1 MVLIGS
7 HEEALSVLV
16 VVDGEQELLDDVAVL
31 AEADQDGK
39 AGVQVSRV
47 FAVDEPETKIKSKLS
62 KKIQRTNRVS
72 MCRLLGA
79 NKPPCG
85 QASAFVIQADQ
96 TRENK
101 AMEGCLGTS
110 HKGRDTATKLPM
122 S

>member
-39 AGVQVSRV
+39 ARVKVSRV

-62 KKIQRTNRVS
+62 KKDPKD
-72 MCRLLGA
+72 
-79 NKPPCG
+79 KPG
-85 QASAFVIQADQ
+85 
-96 TRENK
+96 
-101 AMEGCLGTS
+101 
-110 HKGRDTATKLPM
+110 
-122 S
+122 

>member
-47 FAVDEPETKIKSKLS
+47 FAVDEPETKIKSFLS
-62 KKIQRTNRVS
+62 KKILGTNRVS
-72 MCRLLGA
+72 ICRLLGA
-79 NKPPCG
+79 NKPP
-85 QASAFVIQADQ
+85 
-96 TRENK
+96 
-101 AMEGCLGTS
+101 
-110 HKGRDTATKLPM
+110 
-122 S
+122 

>member
-62 KKIQRTNRVS
+62 KKDPKD
-72 MCRLLGA
+72 
-79 NKPPCG
+79 KPG
-85 QASAFVIQADQ
+85 
-96 TRENK
+96 
-101 AMEGCLGTS
+101 
-110 HKGRDTATKLPM
+110 
-122 S
+122 